1 MATSYYRV
9 KSHFKIKIM
18 VLHDNQHKIFLS
30 LGLLLQKLK
39 LRTISCLCYIY
50 MCHFTPVNDYGH
62 HGQEH
67 DSNNAQ
73 TTCHPQV
80 TQIFQVLTRVNVSD
94 LILV

>member
-1 MATSYYRV
+1 
-9 KSHFKIKIM
+9 
-18 VLHDNQHKIFLS
+18 
-30 LGLLLQKLK
+30 
-39 LRTISCLCYIY
+39 